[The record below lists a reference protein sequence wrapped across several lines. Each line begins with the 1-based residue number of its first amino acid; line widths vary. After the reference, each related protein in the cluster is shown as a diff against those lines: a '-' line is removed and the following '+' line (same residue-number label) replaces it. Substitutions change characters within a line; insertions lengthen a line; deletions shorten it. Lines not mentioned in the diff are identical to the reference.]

1 MKKSLF
7 LILLSSIA
15 LSSAYGEADYSTSA
29 HGDPLYGVERSG
41 LDNYSQGN
49 CAHCHEQH
57 ASIGADS
64 AENFMV
70 FSATD
75 GENTAPY
82 TEAENFCFQCH
93 SSTVVNYDYSTVFSG
108 HSEPYGSGGSTA
120 ESIMEAFNKS
130 HSHDLND
137 VYNHAILNADEFPW
151 FKEGS
156 NPCTACHNP
165 HLARRNH
172 SDPEDPTLTVM
183 SMPDEHLSL
192 YGDGDGDGDSSDG
205 DEGGAVSERMS
216 KWSGSP
222 IYIAP
227 TGEPAA
233 ADTPDYN
240 QFCLYCHASSVLIS
254 NDDRPYYHGGVAG
267 QLLAIKWLENG
278 GDGIQT
284 GVYSV
289 PGDKH
294 GYNTATGY
302 AAVDSPFN
310 IYGTSNTPGDIILS
324 CMNCHEAHGSEND
337 YMHRR
342 WINDLAL
349 GVVVSGVTNERGAHC
364 VPCHTED
371 TASSTGSQPGGWKET
386 HHGGG
391 FSNDNPYTA
400 NKDRS
405 AYFTD
410 PNGDGKYCEYC
421 HGASSN
427 ASADFAIPCED
438 CHYHGSYVDEYDKY
452 TATGQANGVKYVT
465 PDNEPYR
472 RKTF

>member
-1 MKKSLF
+1 MKKYIF
-7 LILLSSIA
+7 LLLCLLIYLSPLHAEVNYSS
-15 LSSAYGEADYSTSA
+15 SA
-29 HGDPLYGVERSG
+29 HGDPSFGVERSD
-41 LDNYSQGN
+41 LSNYSQGN

-57 ASIGADS
+57 ASVTVASGEDYLT
-64 AENFMV
+64 
-70 FSATD
+70 FSATTSLA
-75 GENTAPY
+75 TAPY
-82 TEAENFCFQCH
+82 SESDNVCFQCH
-93 SSTVVNYDYSTVFSG
+93 STDVINYDYSAVFSG
-108 HSEPYGSGGSTA
+108 HSEPYGTGGSSPQ
-120 ESIMEAFNKS
+120 SIMEAFNKT

-137 VYNHAILNADEFPW
+137 IYTHAITNPDKFPW
-151 FKEGS
+151 FHTGS

-165 HLARRNH
+165 HLARRNA
-172 SDPEDPTLTVM
+172 SDPDNPVLSVM
-183 SMPDEHLSL
+183 SMPDDHLSL
-192 YGDGDGDGDSSDG
+192 YGDGDGDGDGSDG
-205 DEGGAVSERMS
+205 DEGSATSERMD

-227 TGEPAA
+227 TNEPAPA
-233 ADTPDYN
+233 NTPDYN
-240 QFCLYCHASSVLIS
+240 QFCLYCHESAVAIS

-278 GDGIQT
+278 GDGVQT
-284 GVYSV
+284 GVYIV

-310 IYGTSNTPGDIILS
+310 IYGSSNVPTDAILS
-324 CMNCHEAHGSEND
+324 CMNCHEVHGSEND

-342 WINDLAL
+342 WINNIAL

-364 VPCHTED
+364 VSCHTED
-371 TASSTGSQPGGWKET
+371 TVSTTGSQPGGWKET

-391 FSNDNPYTA
+391 FSNDNPYSA

-427 ASADFAIPCED
+427 SSSDFAIPCED
-438 CHYHGSYVDEYDKY
+438 CHFHGSYVDEYDKY
-452 TATGQANGVKYVT
+452 TPTGQANGVKYVT
-465 PDNEPYR
+465 PDNAPYR